1 MNVDVIIHLWLACLG
16 WRNPTE
22 DLLGWPELLTWQE
35 WYLMFEVTGAVSA
48 PSERLANDLEL
59 AKFPMF
65 EGEGMKLR
73 SVDSLDEGENRN
85 PDEVGRPLEV
95 HQ

>member
-1 MNVDVIIHLWLACLG
+1 M
-16 WRNPTE
+16 E

-35 WYLMFEVTGAVSA
+35 WYLMFEVRGAVSA
-48 PSERLANDLEL
+48 PSEPLANNLEL

-65 EGEGMKLR
+65 EVEGMKLR
-73 SVDSLDEGENRN
+73 SVDSVDDEENRN
-85 PDEVGRPLEV
+85 PDEVDKQRGV